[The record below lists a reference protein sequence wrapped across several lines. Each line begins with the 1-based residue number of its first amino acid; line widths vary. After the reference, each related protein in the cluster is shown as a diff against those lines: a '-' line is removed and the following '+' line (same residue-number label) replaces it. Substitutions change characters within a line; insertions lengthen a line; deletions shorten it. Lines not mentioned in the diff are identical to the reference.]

1 MKTRLLAVWV
11 LFSSVA
17 AFAGE
22 NATTTAPATAVQ
34 QALPPAEE
42 TTGSIQEEVYVRR
55 FSSITEM
62 GSTIAK
68 GQGYFSVYQAV
79 GIRVNPHVF
88 IGEGIGIQTAPERGI
103 QVQLLTDLRVY
114 ALDRKVTPVFLVQ
127 AGMNKGGNGTFS
139 QSEKER
145 LGDTQL
151 NINAGAGVMF
161 KARPNAAFT
170 LNGGYSLYSDMN
182 RNLHAAFV
190 KIGYVF

>member
-42 TTGSIQEEVYVRR
+42 TNTNIEEEVYVRR

-79 GIRVNPHVF
+79 GFRVNPHVF